1 LFFSGLRPAKK
12 SVAFLCPVV
21 YYLYQ
26 GYQRMKLLN
35 YSGYFC
41 TAAIAL
47 FSAFFLASAARYI
60 LVVPPLTSVDIK
72 PLRADEAAEKEK
84 LALAVA
90 ERNIFDIDRSAPIP
104 TNSPGAAGGSGGGT
118 AGNAALFDGKLT
130 GIFVGTDGKDT
141 RAIILKN
148 NKDVLVLKQGLPLEG
163 YTLNGID
170 GEKALLNYNGTDF
183 TIELQD
189 SGLTSAPAA
198 PAVSAPP
205 ARAQPF
211 RPQTAAPP
219 VTEGTENI
227 TLNRNELTG
236 QLKDINKVISTL
248 LASPTYMDKELVGYR
263 IVRMQNESPVRQL
276 GILPGDVINRI
287 NGEELTN
294 PQILFNMLQQ
304 AADISAIS
312 VDITR
317 DGVKKTLFVE
327 IQ

>member
-1 LFFSGLRPAKK
+1 
-12 SVAFLCPVV
+12 
-21 YYLYQ
+21 
-26 GYQRMKLLN
+26 MKLLN

-47 FSAFFLASAARYI
+47 FAAFFLASAARYI
-60 LVVPPLTSVDIK
+60 LVVPPLTSVDSK
-72 PLRADEAAEKEK
+72 PLRTDEAAEKEK

-90 ERNIFDIDRSAPIP
+90 ERNIFDIDRTAPVPENPSA
-104 TNSPGAAGGSGGGT
+104 AAGGVGGVSN
-118 AGNAALFDGKLT
+118 NAALFDGKLT

-170 GEKALLNYNGTDF
+170 GERASLSYNGTDF

-189 SGLTSAPAA
+189 SGIASVPST

-205 ARAQPF
+205 ARVPPA
-211 RPQTAAPP
+211 RPPAAPP

-248 LASPTYMDKELVGYR
+248 LASPTYLDKELVGYR